1 MEFVKLARISKSGTK
16 DIYHLT
22 VTNNRNFFGNGF
34 CLHNCDYRG
43 EIKVILI
50 NQGDADF
57 TIKNGDRIAQMV
69 ISPYTKV
76 QFELSENFSETE
88 RGTGGFGSTNP

>member
-1 MEFVKLARISKSGTK
+1 MEFVKLNRISKCDSK
-16 DIYHLT
+16 DIYHLK

-50 NQGDADF
+50 NQSDVNF

-69 ISPYTKV
+69 VLPYTKV
-76 QFELSENFSETE
+76 EFELSEDLSDTE
-88 RGTGGFGSTNP
+88 RGTGGFGSTN